1 MTTAKRFEE
10 LEVWQ
15 RAKNLTNL
23 VYQHSIDGAFSR
35 DFGLRD
41 QMRRAA
47 VSIMSNIA
55 EGFES
60 QTQAMFIKYLGHA
73 KGSAGELRAQLYIA
87 KDQEYLS
94 EESFS
99 EMFSLA
105 EICSKHLHDL
115 FNTSKLNPMPVEYG
129 KMEQNTMS
137 NKNLEPSTSNLQS
150 FWQNKKVIVTGGA
163 GFLGSFVIEK
173 LKQRGATDI
182 FIPRIEN
189 YNLVDPNDIKRLYS
203 DTLAGVDPKNV
214 VVIHL
219 AANVGG
225 IGANREHPADFFYDN
240 LMMGVEL
247 MHQAYKNG
255 IGKFVAIGT
264 VCAYPKFTPVPFKE
278 DDLWI
283 GYPEETNAPYGLAKK
298 MMLVQA
304 QAYRQQ
310 YGFNA
315 IFLLPVNLYGPR
327 DNFNLA
333 TSHVIPALIRK
344 AVEAGERGERELL
357 AWGDGSPT
365 REFLYVEDAAD
376 GIVTA
381 AEKYNGDLP
390 VNLGSGYEISIKD
403 LTEMVAKL
411 TDFQGNIVW
420 QTDKPNGQPRRG
432 LDVSRAKELFDW
444 SAQVPFEEG
453 MCRTIEW
460 FKANRDKIK

>member
-1 MTTAKRFEE
+1 
-10 LEVWQ
+10 
-15 RAKNLTNL
+15 
-23 VYQHSIDGAFSR
+23 
-35 DFGLRD
+35 
-41 QMRRAA
+41 
-47 VSIMSNIA
+47 
-55 EGFES
+55 
-60 QTQAMFIKYLGHA
+60 
-73 KGSAGELRAQLYIA
+73 
-87 KDQEYLS
+87 
-94 EESFS
+94 
-99 EMFSLA
+99 
-105 EICSKHLHDL
+105 
-115 FNTSKLNPMPVEYG
+115 
-129 KMEQNTMS
+129 MS
-137 NKNLEPSTSNLQS
+137 NKNLDPSTSNLQS

-214 VVIHL
+214 VIIHL

-344 AVEAGERGERELL
+344 AVEAGERGDKELP

-432 LDVSRAKELFDW
+432 LDVTRAKELFGW

-453 MCRTIEW
+453 MRRTIEW
-460 FKANRDKIK
+460 FKNNRDKIK

>member
-1 MTTAKRFEE
+1 MRDVFAK
-10 LEVWQ
+10 
-15 RAKNLTNL
+15 K
-23 VYQHSIDGAFSR
+23 
-35 DFGLRD
+35 
-41 QMRRAA
+41 
-47 VSIMSNIA
+47 
-55 EGFES
+55 
-60 QTQAMFIKYLGHA
+60 
-73 KGSAGELRAQLYIA
+73 
-87 KDQEYLS
+87 
-94 EESFS
+94 
-99 EMFSLA
+99 
-105 EICSKHLHDL
+105 
-115 FNTSKLNPMPVEYG
+115 
-129 KMEQNTMS
+129 EQPTMS
-137 NKNLEPSTSNLQS
+137 NLQPSN
-150 FWQNKKVIVTGGA
+150 FWSDKRVLVTGGA

-173 LKQRGATDI
+173 LKMRGAGDI
-182 FIPRIEN
+182 IIPRIEH
-189 YNLVDPNDIKRLYS
+189 YNLTDRNSIIQLLNDAMLAPDKRPSHL
-203 DTLAGVDPKNV
+203 NV
-214 VVIHL
+214 ADFQPSTFNVQPSNLVIIHL

-225 IGANREHPADFFYDN
+225 IGANREHPAEFFYDN

-247 MHQAYKNG
+247 MHQAWKNG
-255 IGKFVAIGT
+255 VGKFVAIGT

-327 DNFNLA
+327 DNFNLQ

-344 AVEAGERGERELL
+344 AIEAKARGDKELL

-390 VNLGSGYEISIKD
+390 VNLGSGYEISIKN
-403 LTEMVAKL
+403 LTEMVVKL
-411 TDFQGNIVW
+411 TGFEGQIVW

-432 LDVSRAKELFDW
+432 LDVTRAKQLFGW

-453 MCRTIEW
+453 MKRTIEW
-460 FKANRDKIK
+460 FKENRDKIK